1 MADLELVNSER
12 ADSER
17 PDCELS
23 EPITDAD
30 EDSPQTEVKLSKK
43 LNDKTNDWITLN
55 RSLSETIR
63 DKYIDLQIRTI
74 QLNNADNDLKE
85 TKNKLSAL
93 QMRHIKDLKDHQDKM
108 QQLENTLNGKLTS
121 FHKKVS
127 SLVMVL
133 LSPPPHCPEGWYSFP
148 KKCIFFSKNKKT
160 WEKSEED
167 CTNKNA
173 TLASFDLEDPDWM
186 TFLEF
191 IKTEYWIG
199 MWFTRLSVG
208 HWVNR
213 YPRPANL
220 NNMSC
225 GFTSDLDIGVDDC
238 VMSKRWMCEINKDS
252 EDS

>member
-30 EDSPQTEVKLSKK
+30 EDSPQTGNHSCRCYTILGLLVICFVLIIG
-43 LNDKTNDWITLN
+43 ITVLA
-55 RSLSETIR
+55 I
-63 DKYIDLQIRTI
+63 QI
-74 QLNNADNDLKE
+74 
-85 TKNKLSAL
+85 
-93 QMRHIKDLKDHQDKM
+93 
-108 QQLENTLNGKLTS
+108 
-121 FHKKVS
+121 S